1 MELHMREQSRQ
12 VDQERWRLTQEESR
26 LKAVQAALED
36 ERRITMEQLSLQ
48 RAEVHVYY
56 WNLISRVK
64 ATFFAHTGCEI
75 KEMYDSQWGEFLCPP
90 VNPYLSVGSIF
101 LWSASLD
108 ERDRKIKLE
117 LRLSVQLYLRKW
129 KWEDCAFVTE
139 VLLERGKIR

>member
-56 WNLISRVK
+56 WNLILRVK

-75 KEMYDSQWGEFLCPP
+75 KEMYDSQWGEFLC
-90 VNPYLSVGSIF
+90 LS
-101 LWSASLD
+101 
-108 ERDRKIKLE
+108 
-117 LRLSVQLYLRKW
+117 
-129 KWEDCAFVTE
+129 
-139 VLLERGKIR
+139 

>member
-64 ATFFAHTGCEI
+64 GTFFAYAGSEI
-75 KEMYDSQWGEFLCPP
+75 KEMNDS
-90 VNPYLSVGSIF
+90 
-101 LWSASLD
+101 
-108 ERDRKIKLE
+108 
-117 LRLSVQLYLRKW
+117 
-129 KWEDCAFVTE
+129 
-139 VLLERGKIR
+139 